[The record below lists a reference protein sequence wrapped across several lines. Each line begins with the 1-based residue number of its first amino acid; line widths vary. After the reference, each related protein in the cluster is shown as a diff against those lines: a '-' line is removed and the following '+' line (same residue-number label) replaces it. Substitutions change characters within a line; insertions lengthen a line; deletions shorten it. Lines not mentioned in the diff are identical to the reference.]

1 MKTYTAGASLSAI
14 ASFCAIKF
22 TCIASKT
29 IFVACYFSSWAIETC
44 LSRARH
50 RLIGLCWTNYAFALL
65 WALLEKTWNTFV
77 ACGPTKFCL
86 KISSSPFSIDI
97 DIPHEITSE
106 VPTGAFVAHFKSNST
121 IFKCARSAIGT
132 FGAACFGGAAGS
144 TLATFG

>member
-44 LSRARH
+44 LSRTRH

-106 VPTGAFVAHFKSNST
+106 VPTGAFYAISSVSCYVDAESKG
-121 IFKCARSAIGT
+121 AR
-132 FGAACFGGAAGS
+132 GAFP
-144 TLATFG
+144 